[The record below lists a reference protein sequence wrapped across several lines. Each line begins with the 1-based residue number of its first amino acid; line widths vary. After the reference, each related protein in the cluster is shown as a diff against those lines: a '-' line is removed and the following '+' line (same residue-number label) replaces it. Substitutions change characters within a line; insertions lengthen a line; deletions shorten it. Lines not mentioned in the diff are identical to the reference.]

1 MTELKKTTT
10 YRFPA
15 AAALVGALAL
25 GGCSGTHIG
34 DAWQCPMVQGKACV
48 SVAGADPAVAQAVE
62 AGGLAIRAPLYRT
75 HGESRSSA
83 RAEKAGRGRSCDSSC
98 NPFAWFA
105 GLFTAIGTPAPQNA
119 AKDDSGTLRAGMSG
133 VDRVD
138 GIVRDPEP
146 AIPDFPASAKDDL
159 RTPEIIG
166 RVWIAPFVDS
176 DGVLREASWAR
187 VVIDPAGWRLK

>member
-1 MTELKKTTT
+1 MTELKKTT

-15 AAALVGALAL
+15 AAAFVAALLAL

-34 DAWQCPMVQGKACV
+34 DAWQCPMAQGKACV
-48 SVAGADPAVAQAVE
+48 SVAGADPAVAQAAE
-62 AGGLAIRAPLYRT
+62 AGDLAIRAPLYRT

-83 RAEKAGRGRSCDSSC
+83 RAEMAEAAPACDPSCD
-98 NPFAWFA
+98 PLAWFA
-105 GLFTAIGTPAPQNA
+105 GLFAAIGNPAPENA
-119 AKDDSGTLRAGMSG
+119 GQADSGGAAAMMSEA
-133 VDRVD
+133 D
-138 GIVRDPEP
+138 GGGTT
-146 AIPDFPASAKDDL
+146 IPFPASAVPDAGDL

-187 VVIDPAGWRLK
+187 VVIEPAGWRLK